1 MSSEQNRG
9 NNSSERREF
18 EIQKICELF
27 IKMCERLD
35 DKAAL
40 MQEFMPDEMIPLTSQ
55 AEHRLIISSESIL
68 QERLMQKVGM
78 GRFQQKRS
86 VVCRRRN
93 RRLQKVWLGPKLW
106 DIPIWIVR

>member
-27 IKMCERLD
+27 LKMCERLD

-40 MQEFMPDEMIPLTSQ
+40 MQEFMPDEMIALTS
-55 AEHRLIISSESIL
+55 HVRRIPVISSEPIL
-68 QERLMQKVGM
+68 QERLIQKSGI
-78 GRFQQKRS
+78 GLFQQKRS
-86 VVCRRRN
+86 VVCHRRN

>member
-1 MSSEQNRG
+1 MSSDHNRG
-9 NNSSERREF
+9 KNSSERREF

-40 MQEFMPDEMIPLTSQ
+40 MQEFMPDEMIALTSQ
-55 AEHRLIISSESIL
+55 AEHRLLISSDSIP
-68 QERLMQKVGM
+68 QERLMQKVGV
-78 GRFQQKRS
+78 GRFQQNQS
-86 VVCRRRN
+86 VICRRRN
-93 RRLQKVWLGPKLW
+93 RRLQKVWLGQKLW